1 MPISSASVRFQFEE
15 NVLDSFRRITR
26 DVTSGAVTS
35 VISLVYSLSFAALIF
50 SGATA
55 GGFAQGISA
64 LLIGTA
70 VTAFAVAVFSAFR
83 FAVSG
88 PDANACAVMAA
99 MAAAIAK
106 DLSVGVTSTVATS
119 NVLYLLAVSTMITGI
134 CLTAMGVARAGRW
147 IRFVPYPVVGGL
159 IAAAGALTVLGALRV
174 IGGASATLGIRA
186 VFVDSQLPIQF
197 GVSLFW
203 AALLFIVLPRI
214 KSAVALPL
222 LQIGGILLFHFAL
235 SAAGISINTAQ
246 IDGWLFETPLD
257 TAPWMPWHSAGFAGT
272 EWSLL
277 LSHAGEIGTLVLVT
291 TLTVLINATGLEM
304 ETRTDANLDRELT
317 VQGASNVLAP
327 LLGGFLGYLSMN
339 RSLMN
344 FRLGATSRLSG
355 IVFAA
360 VAIGLAWSGMDLI
373 GYLPRSLLGGLLLY
387 FGLALLRKW
396 AVDTRQQ
403 LPRAEYLTLLLILGV
418 TVVFGFGYGLI
429 LGVLVG
435 CVLFAVTYS
444 KIRVVKF
451 SFNGREFRSSHERSA
466 DDKALLNEYCEEI
479 RIFVLQGFIFFGMAD
494 QLYRTVLETAFPA
507 IGRKARF
514 VVLDLNLVHGVDAS
528 AIASFKKISFGTRT
542 AGAQLVI
549 TGMRDEQAAEWQRRA
564 DPDLAVIRHFP
575 NIDAGAEWCETA
587 VINIHRTAQVGTS
600 EVIRDWLHAEVGDSA
615 TTLLQHMRRRSL
627 AAGDILC
634 RQGEPADDMYFIES
648 GRVSIELEVE
658 GVVARRLRTLG
669 PKTIL
674 GEMGF
679 YRTAQRSANVVIQE
693 AAVIYQLNIAA
704 MREIE
709 AAHPEV
715 AARFHTMVVKAIAD
729 RLEFSNALVAA
740 LQR

>member
-1 MPISSASVRFQFEE
+1 ME
-15 NVLDSFRRITR
+15 SFRQVTR

-64 LLIGTA
+64 LLIGTG
-70 VTAFAVAVFSAFR
+70 VTALAVAVFSAFR

-99 MAAAIAK
+99 MAAAIAR
-106 DLSVGVTSTVATS
+106 DLSVGVTAAVAAS
-119 NVLYLLAVSTMITGI
+119 NVLYLLAVSTLITGI
-134 CLTAMGVARAGRW
+134 CLTTMGVARAGRW
-147 IRFVPYPVVGGL
+147 IRFIPYPVVGGL
-159 IAAAGALTVLGALRV
+159 IAAAGGLTVLGALRV
-174 IGGASATLGIRA
+174 VGGVPVTPRTLG
-186 VFVDSQLPIQF
+186 VLVDPQLQIQF
-197 GVSLFW
+197 VVGVLW
-203 AALLFIVLPRI
+203 AALLFIVLPRL

-222 LQIGGILLFHFAL
+222 LQIGGMFAFHLVLLV
-235 SAAGISINTAQ
+235 AGISVDTAR
-246 IDGWLFETPLD
+246 IDGWLFAAPTD
-257 TAPWMPWHSAGFAGT
+257 TSPWMPWHVAGFAQT
-272 EWSLL
+272 DWSLL
-277 LSHAGEIGTLVLVT
+277 LSRAGDIGTLVLVT

-317 VQGASNVLAP
+317 VQGAANMVAP

-339 RSLMN
+339 RSMMN

-355 IVFAA
+355 IVFAV
-360 VAIGLAWSGMDLI
+360 VAIALAWSGMGLI

-387 FGLALLRKW
+387 FGITLLRKW
-396 AVDTRQQ
+396 ALDTRLQ
-403 LPRAEYLTLLLILGV
+403 LPRGEYLTLLLILSV

-429 LGVLVG
+429 LGVLAG

-451 SFNGREFRSSHERSA
+451 SFNGREYRSSHERSA
-466 DDKALLNEYCEEI
+466 DDKALLNAHGEDI

-494 QLYRTVLETAFPA
+494 RLYRTVLETAFPA
-507 IGRKARF
+507 AGRKARF
-514 VVLDLNLVHGVDAS
+514 VVLDLKLVHGVDAS
-528 AIASFKKISFGTRT
+528 AIASFKKISFSTRA

-549 TGMRDEQAAEWQRRA
+549 TGMRDEQIAVWQGRG
-564 DPDLAVIRHFP
+564 DTDLAAIRHFAD
-575 NIDAGAEWCETA
+575 IDTGAEWCETA
-587 VINIHRTAQVGTS
+587 VVHAHRSGQSGAGA
-600 EVIRDWLHAEVGDSA
+600 VILDWLQTEVGDSA
-615 TTLLQHMRRRSL
+615 VTLLGYMQRRQL
-627 AAGDILC
+627 AAGEVLC

-648 GRVSIELEVE
+648 GRVAIELEVE
-658 GVVARRLRTLG
+658 GATARRLRTLG

-674 GEMGF
+674 GEMGL
-679 YRTAQRSANVVIQE
+679 YRAARRSANVVIQE
-693 AAVIYQLNIAA
+693 AAVVYQLNVAA
-704 MREIE
+704 MHEIE
-709 AAHPEV
+709 AVHPDA
-715 AARFHTMVVKAIAD
+715 AARFHAMVVKTVAD